1 MNILEKTQYQAA
13 LAITGAWKGTNTDK
27 IYEELGWESLDQRRV
42 FRRLTMA
49 YKIFK
54 NMTPTYLKEHIPLNQ
69 TRYSLRGN
77 CKVALISCNKNRF
90 QNSFFPN
97 TIKLWNGLDDAL
109 KNSSSLR
116 VFKASIIKIIRPS
129 KKEAFNILDPT
140 GLRLIFQL
148 RVGLSPLLEHKK
160 GITFMML

>member
-77 CKVALISCNKNRF
+77 CKVVLISCNKNRF
-90 QNSFFPN
+90 RNSFF
-97 TIKLWNGLDDAL
+97 L
-109 KNSSSLR
+109 
-116 VFKASIIKIIRPS
+116 
-129 KKEAFNILDPT
+129 IL
-140 GLRLIFQL
+140 
-148 RVGLSPLLEHKK
+148 
-160 GITFMML
+160 